1 MASRYKPNTDKR
13 SGLKGPDRFVSG
25 DVALHADKTCVRT
38 DGPMPKFGP
47 AHSLAP
53 QDRPEDPLQT
63 IFGPVSLAIVSQAR
77 LDQG

>member
-1 MASRYKPNTDKR
+1 MSVWQSPQAASLR
-13 SGLKGPDRFVSG
+13 GPDRFVSG

-38 DGPMPKFGP
+38 DGPMPRFGP
-47 AHSLAP
+47 AHSLSP
-53 QDRPEDPLQT
+53 QTGAEDPLQT